1 VEEDRVMGLDEST
14 LPLFGKSEGQSD
26 KPATDRTAVGDAL
39 AEAADELSFEE
50 AYSALEETVRQ
61 LERGDSTIDELVDL
75 YERGMALSGLCN
87 ARLDAAELRVSQ
99 LRPTADGEY
108 EEEPFDE

>member
-1 VEEDRVMGLDEST
+1 MDLEENT
-14 LPLFGKSEGQSD
+14 LPLFGTSEGESA
-26 KPATDRTAVGDAL
+26 KRSTADASAGDAL
-39 AEAADELSFEE
+39 AEATSGLSFEE

-87 ARLDAAELRVSQ
+87 ARLDAAELRVTQ

-108 EEEPFDE
+108 GEEPFDE